1 MYHSY
6 FIHSSTDTH
15 LGCFQILAII
25 NNTAMNTRVHIFF
38 QISVLRFLVRR
49 YIGGATVESSME
61 LLQKTKNGTALWPTN
76 STAGNLS
83 KENQYSLSHCIIFF
97 RVLTWNFV
105 FTCVRPLL
113 LTFFLLEIRDFAH
126 NVHTCTAWHIV
137 GTNVYLGSELMSVW
151 MYTYEGVVGLC
162 WVLTYKRKKFNIIS
176 AAIPL
181 DTIYIWWILKF
192 DSFLHVYFSSW
203 GIFIS

>member
-1 MYHSY
+1 MSWGFWWEGILVGPLWKAVWNY
-6 FIHSSTDTH
+6 FKK
-15 LGCFQILAII
+15 LK
-25 NNTAMNTRVHIFF
+25 
-38 QISVLRFLVRR
+38 
-49 YIGGATVESSME
+49 ME
-61 LLQKTKNGTALWPTN
+61 LPCDPPIPLLGIYPKKINTLYHTVLFSSEYLPEILCLLVWG
-76 STAGNLS
+76 LS
-83 KENQYSLSHCIIFF
+83 F
-97 RVLTWNFV
+97 
-105 FTCVRPLL
+105 L

-126 NVHTCTAWHIV
+126 NVHTCTTWHIV

-162 WVLTYKRKKFNIIS
+162 WVLTYERKKFNIIS